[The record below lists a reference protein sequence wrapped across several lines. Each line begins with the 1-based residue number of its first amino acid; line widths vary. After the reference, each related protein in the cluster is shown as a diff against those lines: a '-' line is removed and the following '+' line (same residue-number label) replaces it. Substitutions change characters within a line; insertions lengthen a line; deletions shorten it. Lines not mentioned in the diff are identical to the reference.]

1 MQKKIIVIGNWISY
15 LFFLGVWLTAYIF
28 YQAYEL
34 LALLVVMLALVP
46 VSIGAVYYLRRK
58 LQISCSVRRKQAEK
72 DQSFLVDFV
81 VNNPTILVSRNVI
94 LTVDVENTF
103 VGEPQRQYMV
113 IPLKAKGEKKVCVEC
128 KGIYC
133 GMMQFHVV
141 QCELRDWLGLTL
153 LKREINVKTDI
164 AIMPNVKSVNIDY
177 EHMGRGEGEQERR
190 TLSQKGD
197 DVSEITQIREY
208 EPGDRLQNI
217 HWKLSSKS
225 ESFLVKDYS
234 MPVNH
239 EITLLLDF
247 RRTDDKYVEKEQ
259 LKTARYSRADRGNSV
274 DNTGKL
280 WKLDDVLE
288 LFFSV
293 ILFLCQEGQE
303 MYVCWVNGE
312 ELEEE
317 HISSKEQWMSLI
329 FKIYE
334 GKPNQG
340 EISAYDYYS
349 RLYAQSLGNTMY
361 FCRKD
366 ALPQGGEYEQ
376 EMQIEAGEAVA
387 VWL

>member
-247 RRTDDKYVEKEQ
+247 RRTDDKYV
-259 LKTARYSRADRGNSV
+259 
-274 DNTGKL
+274 
-280 WKLDDVLE
+280 LE

-334 GKPNQG
+334 DKPNQG